1 MWPDP
6 NETDVALM
14 LHVAEM
20 TSQNPGQMPVISL
33 AKDEETLCS
42 QPKSISG
49 ADCGS
54 DHQLLIVKIR
64 LKLKKV
70 RETTRPFDLNKI
82 PYDYIA
88 EMMNRFKGFNLV
100 YRVPEELWTVV
111 HNIV

>member
-6 NETDVALM
+6 KETDVALT
-14 LHVAEM
+14 LHMAKI
-20 TSQNPGQMPVISL
+20 TSQNPGLMPVISL
-33 AKDEETLCS
+33 AKDGEALCN
-42 QPKSISG
+42 QQKTISG

-54 DHQLLIVKIR
+54 DHHLLTVKIR

-82 PYDYIA
+82 PYDYIV
-88 EMMNRFKGFNLV
+88 EMMNRFKGLDLV
-100 YRVPEELWTVV
+100 WRVPEELWTVV